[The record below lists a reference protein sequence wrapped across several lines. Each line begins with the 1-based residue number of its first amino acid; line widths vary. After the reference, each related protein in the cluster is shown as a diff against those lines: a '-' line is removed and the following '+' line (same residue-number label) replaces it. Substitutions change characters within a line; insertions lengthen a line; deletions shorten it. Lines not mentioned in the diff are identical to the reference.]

1 MKAWMDDKEKLLIT
15 KHFSPDKI
23 MLEWGSGGSTIEFSP
38 QLKKYYSIEHNKE
51 WYESVKNEISTLG
64 YKNINYNFVPQN
76 LLNNNDGRQSEYAQ
90 FKDYID
96 IVDKFNTKFDIVLI
110 DGRARRLCAKKI
122 IPYLN
127 PGAIVIIHD
136 WCVRDVY
143 HCVTDYFDVLEY
155 VDDTPQTIATF
166 TLKDKPLPNAYNLN
180 ISGWERTNEN
190 YFKKNNKKMEISL
203 IQRGRNNLK
212 YLKWSYD
219 SIRKNQGIHDVQIC
233 VADDASTDGTWDW
246 CLEMMD
252 KDPNFNAIKNEGPE
266 RLGHTILYDRLVN
279 EVAKYEICMIYHAD
293 MYLCPG
299 ALDAI
304 EKHLKDKT
312 IVSLTRIE
320 PPLHPD
326 GPEKILMDFGVE
338 PEEFKEEELLKFL
351 YKQSH
356 PTPSGLFNDDK
367 ITEGIFAPWAF
378 YKKDFQEIGGHDPL
392 YAPQSKE
399 DSDIFNRFQLNGIKF
414 IQTWHGCVYHMTCR
428 GSRRNTVDKAKNI
441 YEDSP
446 EWLAQ
451 NQRSTRNFIR
461 KWGHYVK
468 HDTLMKPIIPSKYDI
483 GIILSQKDP
492 RLLNVLEPWC
502 NNIYC
507 DNDLRKHYITTEQKD
522 TIIDLSK
529 RVLPLDNEKNNEI
542 LITIG
547 NAYSQQDLQY
557 IFQLPEILKDSG
569 EIGEFELG
577 NLKIEIFNLNTFEHN
592 LIRLV

>member
-15 KHFSPDKI
+15 KHFSPDKV

-38 QLKKYYSIEHNKE
+38 KLKKYYSIEHNKE
-51 WYESVKNEISTLG
+51 WYENVSNEISSLN
-64 YKNINYNFVPQN
+64 YSNVNYNFIPQN
-76 LLNNNDGRQSEYAQ
+76 IQSVDDRQSEYNQ

-96 IVDKFNTKFDIVLI
+96 IVDKFDTKFDIVLI

-143 HCVTDYFDVLEY
+143 HCVTDYYDVFEY
-155 VDDTPQTIATF
+155 VDDTQQTIATF
-166 TLKDKPLPNAYNLN
+166 KLKEKPLPNAYNLN
-180 ISGWERTNEN
+180 LGGWERTNEN
-190 YFKKNNKKMEISL
+190 YFKKTNNKMEISL
-203 IQRGRNNLK
+203 IQPGRNNLK

-246 CLEMMD
+246 CLETMG
-252 KDPNFNAIKNEGPE
+252 KDSNFNAIKNEGPE

-279 EVAKYEICMIYHAD
+279 EVAKYDVCMIYHAD

-304 EKHLKDKT
+304 EKHLKPKT

-326 GPEKILMDFGVE
+326 GPEKILQDFGVE
-338 PEEFKEEELLKFL
+338 PEEFKEENLLKFL
-351 YKQSH
+351 YKDSH
-356 PTPSGLFNDDK
+356 SSESGLFNDDK

-414 IQTWHGCVYHMTCR
+414 IQTWYGCVYHMTCR
-428 GSRRNTVDKAKNI
+428 GSRRNTIDKAKNI

-451 NQRSTRNFIR
+451 NMRSSRNFIR
-461 KWGHYVK
+461 KWGHFCK
-468 HDTLMKPIIPSKYDI
+468 HDALMKPIIPPKYDI
-483 GIILSQKDP
+483 GIILNSKDIN
-492 RLLNVLEPWC
+492 LLNNLEPWC
-502 NNIYC
+502 NTIYTNCNIQ
-507 DNDLRKHYITTEQKD
+507 DYIKVEQQN
-522 TIIDLSK
+522 TIIDLYE
-529 RVLPLDNEKNNEI
+529 RVKPYDNEKNNNI
-542 LITIG
+542 LITID
-547 NAYSQQDLQY
+547 NNFNEQDMQYLSQLS
-557 IFQLPEILKDSG
+557 EILEDNG
-569 EIGEFELG
+569 EIGKFELG
-577 NLKIEIFNLNTFEHN
+577 NLKIDIIEMKNYVNE
-592 LIRLV
+592 LIKL